1 MPTITHTLPAPMPSN
16 PLPLRL
22 SIVVTTASLLAAC
35 ASTTSSLPDRPGV
48 YVYPGT
54 PGATG
59 PGGGATPSGVPMPP
73 SATPLATE
81 QRFLEDWFRGTP
93 VVIAA
98 QPPMTLQ
105 LDVPLANSFDAGKA
119 DVKPALN
126 AVLERVA
133 ESLRRQTAGR
143 LAVSTPAD
151 ASGSIALGQARAQK
165 VRDVLITKGIAA
177 TRVTLSDMPR
187 MGGPVQLRLSL
198 PTSVPLVR
206 RPANGA
212 PAAGVAAT
220 AVLGGVKPV
229 STARPG
235 WTEKKP

>member
-1 MPTITHTLPAPMPSN
+1 MPSN

-22 SIVVTTASLLAAC
+22 AIAVTTASLLTAC
-35 ASTTSSLPDRPGV
+35 ASTTSSLPDRPGIFFPGS
-48 YVYPGT
+48 PGT
-54 PGATG
+54 TT
-59 PGGGATPSGVPMPP
+59 PGGGATPSGVPSPT

-93 VVIAA
+93 VVIVA

-105 LDVPLANSFDAGKA
+105 VDVPLANSFDAGKP

-133 ESLRRQTAGR
+133 ESLRRQSAGR
-143 LAVSTPAD
+143 LSVSTPAD
-151 ASGSIALGQARAQK
+151 AGGSLALGQQRAQK
-165 VRDVLITKGIAA
+165 VRDLLITKGIAA
-177 TRVTLSDMPR
+177 TRVSLSETPR
-187 MGGPVQLRLSL
+187 MAGPVQLRLSL

-206 RPANGA
+206 KPADGGA
-212 PAAGVAAT
+212 PPAT
-220 AVLGGVKPV
+220 AAAVVGGVKPV